1 MRGPGTIEYLK
12 DPEAITERSFS
23 VIRGEADLT
32 ALPDSLKPVAVRVM
46 HACGMTDIVTDLR
59 YDPRVVDAAAE
70 ALRDGRPVITDCE
83 AVRAAIAERL
93 LPAGTGVLCTLND
106 PRTEGLA
113 ARSGTT
119 RSAAAV
125 AYWRPH
131 LEGAVVVIG
140 NAPTTLFA
148 LLEAL
153 DDGAPRPSAILAFP
167 VGFVGASESKDAL
180 AADSRGVPFLTLL
193 GRRGGSAMAAAA
205 LNAVAAAATS

>member
-1 MRGPGTIEYLK
+1 MEYLK
-12 DPEAITERSFS
+12 DPDAITENSFR
-23 VIRGEADLT
+23 VICGEADLT
-32 ALPDSLKPVAVRVM
+32 ALPASLQPVAVRVM
-46 HACGMTDIVTDLR
+46 HACGMTDILPDLL
-59 YDPRVVDAAAE
+59 YDPDVAVAAGE
-70 ALRDGRPVITDCE
+70 ALTDGRPVITDCE

-148 LLEAL
+148 LLEAM
-153 DDGAPRPSAILAFP
+153 DDGAPRPAAILAFP

-180 AADSRGVPFLTLL
+180 AADPRGVPFLTLL

-205 LNAVAAAATS
+205 LNAVAAALKS